1 MTGNVGNTGGRRGSL
16 WRIAAWSVAA
26 LVLLI
31 PLIAM
36 QFTDE
41 VNWSG
46 GDFVFA
52 ALLLLGVGI
61 PLELVVRKTG
71 NAAYRA
77 GAVVALG
84 AAFLTVW
91 VNGAVGIIGS
101 EDNAVNLLYYG
112 VLTIGF
118 VGTLVARFRPRGMAF
133 AMAATALAQAAVAVG
148 ALVAGM
154 AAVAKGGVAEVVI
167 VNGFFVA
174 LWLGSAALFR
184 EAARTLS
191 STDAGSEG

>member
-1 MTGNVGNTGGRRGSL
+1 MAGNVGNTGGRRGSR

-61 PLELVVRKTG
+61 P
-71 NAAYRA
+71 
-77 GAVVALG
+77 
-84 AAFLTVW
+84 
-91 VNGAVGIIGS
+91 
-101 EDNAVNLLYYG
+101 
-112 VLTIGF
+112 
-118 VGTLVARFRPRGMAF
+118 
-133 AMAATALAQAAVAVG
+133 
-148 ALVAGM
+148 
-154 AAVAKGGVAEVVI
+154 
-167 VNGFFVA
+167 
-174 LWLGSAALFR
+174 
-184 EAARTLS
+184 S
-191 STDAGSEG
+191 SWS